1 MTNNF
6 KLIGEYISR
15 FKKDDDIFFHISVM
29 IRHKDVEWF
38 PNGKDNNSRTIY
50 SVNVS
55 SCEELY
61 DLEKDEHQEDKK
73 HKEIYKKTILKLSEE
88 YGIDKDDILNIVDDI
103 SLDIENNNE
112 LERVK

>member
-1 MTNNF
+1 MHLN
-6 KLIGEYISR
+6 S
-15 FKKDDDIFFHISVM
+15 
-29 IRHKDVEWF
+29 F
-38 PNGKDNNSRTIY
+38 P
-50 SVNVS
+50 VNLREERSKRNVYK
-55 SCEELY
+55 ELY

>member
-1 MTNNF
+1 MQVR
-6 KLIGEYISR
+6 S
-15 FKKDDDIFFHISVM
+15 
-29 IRHKDVEWF
+29 F
-38 PNGKDNNSRTIY
+38 P
-50 SVNVS
+50 VNLRENRS
-55 SCEELY
+55 ERNPYRDLY
-61 DLEKDEHQEDKK
+61 NLEKSEHQEDKK